1 MSSRGGRGHTRL
13 LRARESPCAQ
23 QTSGP
28 EVPTQPGPPSPVPL
42 RGLGAGDLA
51 ASHQLHAV
59 WPRAPH
65 PPLGASAPSSVTPR
79 PAVGA
84 RGRPAPG
91 PAEAPST
98 LAREECAPTAEAR
111 LPCTPDVAGG
121 RHPQRTRR
129 DRRGQGG
136 SEGHTPP
143 CQRGEV
149 STAPTPPWGLGLV
162 LLGTEPGSRELSGDS
177 PPCVGVAIR
186 LDREEPQAGTGS
198 EDSGR
203 CSSFLCGRIPGSSL
217 HPGSEKSRT
226 GTWEA
231 HQGPAQ
237 GEPRAAPAAVV
248 RTASLVW
255 GGWRVPLPQAPPAA
269 ARLHSWVCSLIHS
282 TNPVPSFPGETPGSE
297 TGTKHGE
304 CLVGAHASPLAGC
317 PGPASRPRPA
327 LCWAPQIHMA
337 PPSWPSVRVC
347 STSARPRA
355 PARKGEGTGR
365 ASPGKP

>member
-1 MSSRGGRGHTRL
+1 MRQSPAGGAGPGGLCHPPPCPRVAPLPEPRGGSPGREEPRFWLAPPRTCWGSQRQRGPSWGLSKGPAVPVEPQAIFSSCCHETKNNRKNKQEDGSSNIGYFGPGMSSRGGRGHTRL

-143 CQRGEV
+143 CQRG
-149 STAPTPPWGLGLV
+149 
-162 LLGTEPGSRELSGDS
+162 R
-177 PPCVGVAIR
+177 
-186 LDREEPQAGTGS
+186 
-198 EDSGR
+198 
-203 CSSFLCGRIPGSSL
+203 
-217 HPGSEKSRT
+217 
-226 GTWEA
+226 
-231 HQGPAQ
+231 
-237 GEPRAAPAAVV
+237 
-248 RTASLVW
+248 
-255 GGWRVPLPQAPPAA
+255 
-269 ARLHSWVCSLIHS
+269 
-282 TNPVPSFPGETPGSE
+282 
-297 TGTKHGE
+297 
-304 CLVGAHASPLAGC
+304 
-317 PGPASRPRPA
+317 
-327 LCWAPQIHMA
+327 
-337 PPSWPSVRVC
+337 
-347 STSARPRA
+347 SARPRL
-355 PARKGEGTGR
+355 PRGVS
-365 ASPGKP
+365 ASCCWAQSRGPGS